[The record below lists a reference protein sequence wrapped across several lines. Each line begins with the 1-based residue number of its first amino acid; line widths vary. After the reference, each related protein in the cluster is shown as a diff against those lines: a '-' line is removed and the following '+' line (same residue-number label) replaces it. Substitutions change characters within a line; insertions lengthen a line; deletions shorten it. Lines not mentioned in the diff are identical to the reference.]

1 MKPLKL
7 TMHYFGPY
15 EDTTID
21 FTRFDASPL
30 YLIAGDT
37 GSGKTTIFDAMCV
50 ALYGNASNERRS
62 AEMFRSDFATP
73 KQVTEVTFLFEH
85 KGVTYQVYRRPRQVL
100 TMTRGK
106 GEKQYDPKVSLVYPV
121 GAENPR
127 ELTKITE
134 VNQFVQD
141 LLGVNA
147 SQFRQLI
154 ILPQGEVQRFLM
166 ADSKTKEEIL
176 TTLFQTQ
183 LYTNWVTKLDE
194 RAKSMRDQTQD
205 ERAPQ
210 IKRLA
215 DENEETAWAQQHQ
228 TAYHEWQAGTTK
240 LADLTKQQ
248 AACEQKQAAVKVRV
262 QELTQVAERLK
273 EQEPAVQERQRQVA
287 NIREKLPLFEEVAA
301 LSKWLE
307 KERRAQVEQERTVSD
322 QTSALTKLQAEL
334 DRVDQE
340 LQAAP
345 DLTQAAVTIA
355 TRGQQVVRWQQAV
368 TALGEQ
374 AKELAN
380 QEQALRDL
388 NAQLAE
394 AKKTA
399 QAAQADLKEKKKARL
414 AAMIATLASELE
426 EGEACP
432 ICGSTTHPH
441 VATAVQTGQKVTEV
455 TLDAAQAKV
464 TKAETTLATL
474 TTRQANH
481 SKRKT
486 RTPLVGPKPN

>member
-205 ERAPQ
+205 ITSQ
-210 IKRLA
+210 L
-215 DENEETAWAQQHQ
+215 
-228 TAYHEWQAGTTK
+228 
-240 LADLTKQQ
+240 
-248 AACEQKQAAVKVRV
+248 KV
-262 QELTQVAERLK
+262 LMGQVDG
-273 EQEPAVQERQRQVA
+273 
-287 NIREKLPLFEEVAA
+287 
-301 LSKWLE
+301 
-307 KERRAQVEQERTVSD
+307 VSD
-322 QTSALTKLQAEL
+322 QLEL
-334 DRVDQE
+334 NSGKWRSG
-340 LQAAP
+340 
-345 DLTQAAVTIA
+345 T
-355 TRGQQVVRWQQAV
+355 
-368 TALGEQ
+368 
-374 AKELAN
+374 
-380 QEQALRDL
+380 
-388 NAQLAE
+388 
-394 AKKTA
+394 
-399 QAAQADLKEKKKARL
+399 
-414 AAMIATLASELE
+414 
-426 EGEACP
+426 C
-432 ICGSTTHPH
+432 
-441 VATAVQTGQKVTEV
+441 
-455 TLDAAQAKV
+455 
-464 TKAETTLATL
+464 
-474 TTRQANH
+474 
-481 SKRKT
+481 
-486 RTPLVGPKPN
+486 